1 MKNDKKRSQT
11 NSFVRL
17 MASLIC
23 TFLLF
28 SAFLFLIFGKLY
40 TDSKNNVIQIYR
52 NDVQNTVSDF
62 DFYFN
67 AAINAVTFCGNN
79 MTVQHK
85 DGATKEDLE
94 RSMVIMSDTFMS
106 YIKDNIAGAY
116 GYVYGDYIDGH
127 HWVPDASYDPTSR
140 SWYIEAKKNP
150 GELVCV
156 PPYIDAESGK
166 VCLTLSQTL
175 SDDPDSVVAFD
186 IALDTIQNGIDKRMQ
201 DDSVLYAK
209 IIDRDLKV
217 IVISDDHSEAL
228 STYQKPG
235 DILENADTLEY
246 GSHVIRH
253 NGRSYIVFIESLAIG
268 WDYVCI
274 YDYTKLLGTMGYL
287 YIASGLAIIIFVVI
301 IFIVFRS
308 FLVSQKNMTSLMKR
322 TEIDAMTGIRN
333 RGSGEKLIDQ
343 IISDGI
349 PGVLLMLDID
359 KFKSINDTFGHKI
372 GDQVIISAA
381 HCLQE
386 TTRKNDVVMR
396 LGGDEFVC
404 FLYNAQSVK
413 DAELYAKR
421 LFSAIE
427 HIRIDKIPEIRVMV
441 SVGAAYYDGNERI
454 DFSELYRRAD
464 EKVYESKKIAGNAL
478 SI

>member
-1 MKNDKKRSQT
+1 
-11 NSFVRL
+11 

-52 NDVQNTVSDF
+52 NDVQNTVADF

-85 DGATKEDLE
+85 DGATKDDLE
-94 RSMVIMSDTFMS
+94 HSMVIMSDTFMS
-106 YIKDNIAGAY
+106 YIKDNIAGTY

-140 SWYIEAKKNP
+140 SWYIEAVKNP

-186 IALDTIQNGIDKRMQ
+186 IALDTIQNGIDKTMQ
-201 DDSVLYAK
+201 NDSVLSAK
-209 IIDRDLKV
+209 IIDRSLKV
-217 IVISDDHSEAL
+217 IVVSDDHSEAL
-228 STYQKPG
+228 TTYQKSG
-235 DILENADTLEY
+235 DILENADSLDY

-253 NGRSYIVFIESLAIG
+253 NGHSYLVFIESLAIG

-274 YDYTKLLGTMGYL
+274 YDYTKLLGKMGYI
-287 YIASGLAIIIFVVI
+287 YIASGLAIIVFVVI

-308 FLVSQKNMTSLMKR
+308 FLVSQKNMTSLLKR
-322 TEIDAMTGIRN
+322 SETDAMTGIRN
-333 RGSGEKLIDQ
+333 RGSGEKLINQ
-343 IISDGI
+343 LISDGV
-349 PGVLLMLDID
+349 PGVLLMLDVD
-359 KFKSINDTFGHKI
+359 KFKSINDTYGHKT
-372 GDQVIISAA
+372 GDQVIISVAR
-381 HCLQE
+381 CLQE

-404 FLYNAQSVK
+404 FLYNAQTVE
-413 DAELYAKR
+413 DAELYSQR
-421 LFSAIE
+421 LFHAIE
-427 HIRIDKIPEIRVMV
+427 LIKIDKIPDIRVNV
-441 SVGAAYYDGNERI
+441 SIGAALYDGSERI
-454 DFSELYRRAD
+454 NFSELYRRAD
-464 EKVYESKKIAGNAL
+464 EKVYDSKKITGNAL
-478 SI
+478 TV